1 MPIEKKQN
9 NNFEENAETN
19 EEEITQNTPSLTSE
33 KIKEKTKKNFI
44 EIHKKKFIIGG
55 IIIAFLIIMICL
67 IVSLTGKDKQKENP
81 FDDGND
87 NSTNPEPTSSVNISH
102 KLNEILKY
110 HEETNQTTS
119 VNFNG
124 DNNSRLRN
132 LAERKQSTIIKGDYL
147 LIIYKIDD
155 SVSPKLYYAYAI
167 LNNLSKQK
175 DGSKEINY
183 LGGVEDI
190 TLLNE
195 VSNNLPLLRFN
206 FDENGKINNLEIPK
220 NSNNIEIN
228 YIYEFIQK
236 VIPEVNTESMNRRL
250 NDNLAERT
258 YKKEGEFFSITTQY
272 KLDKFG
278 NNEDSSDDRT
288 TKVMVKDNK
297 LKKFI
302 LQEM

>member
-132 LAERKQSTIIKGDYL
+132 LAERKQLTIIKGDYL

-206 FDENGKINNLEIPK
+206 FDEKGKINNLEIPK

-288 TKVMVKDNK
+288 TKVMIKDN
-297 LKKFI
+297 
-302 LQEM
+302 

>member
-1 MPIEKKQN
+1 MI
-9 NNFEENAETN
+9 
-19 EEEITQNTPSLTSE
+19 LW
-33 KIKEKTKKNFI
+33 
-44 EIHKKKFIIGG
+44 KFMVNI
-55 IIIAFLIIMICL
+55 
-67 IVSLTGKDKQKENP
+67 
-81 FDDGND
+81 
-87 NSTNPEPTSSVNISH
+87 VNISH

-110 HEETNQTTS
+110 HEDTNQTTS

-132 LAERKQSTIIKGDYL
+132 LAERKQLTIIKGDYL

-206 FDENGKINNLEIPK
+206 FDENGKINHLEIPK
-220 NSNNIEIN
+220 DSNNIEIN

-250 NDNLAERT
+250 NNNLAERT
-258 YKKEGEFFSITTQY
+258 YKKEGEFFSVTTQY

-278 NNEDSSDDRT
+278 NNEDSFDDRT
-288 TKVMVKDNK
+288 TKVMIKDNK

-302 LQEM
+302 LKEM

>member
-1 MPIEKKQN
+1 MI
-9 NNFEENAETN
+9 
-19 EEEITQNTPSLTSE
+19 LW
-33 KIKEKTKKNFI
+33 
-44 EIHKKKFIIGG
+44 KFMVNI
-55 IIIAFLIIMICL
+55 
-67 IVSLTGKDKQKENP
+67 
-81 FDDGND
+81 
-87 NSTNPEPTSSVNISH
+87 VNISH

-110 HEETNQTTS
+110 HEDTNQTTS

-124 DNNSRLRN
+124 DNNSKLRN
-132 LAERKQSTIIKGDYL
+132 LAERKQLNIIKGDYL
-147 LIIYKIDD
+147 LIIYGFNNT
-155 SVSPKLYYAYAI
+155 VSPKLYYAYAI

-206 FDENGKINNLEIPK
+206 FDENGKINHLEIPK
-220 NSNNIEIN
+220 DSNNIEIN

-236 VIPEVNTESMNRRL
+236 VIPEVMNRRL
-250 NDNLAERT
+250 NNNLVERI

-278 NNEDSSDDRT
+278 NNEDSFDDRT
-288 TKVMVKDNK
+288 TKVMIKDNK

-302 LQEM
+302 LKEM

>member
-1 MPIEKKQN
+1 
-9 NNFEENAETN
+9 
-19 EEEITQNTPSLTSE
+19 
-33 KIKEKTKKNFI
+33 
-44 EIHKKKFIIGG
+44 
-55 IIIAFLIIMICL
+55 MICL
-67 IVSLTGKDKQKENP
+67 IVSLTGKDNPVEQKEIHR
-81 FDDGND
+81 DHGYD
-87 NSTNPEPTSSVNISH
+87 NSTNPSSVNISH

-119 VNFNG
+119 VNFTG

-288 TKVMVKDNK
+288 TKVMVKDN
-297 LKKFI
+297 
-302 LQEM
+302 